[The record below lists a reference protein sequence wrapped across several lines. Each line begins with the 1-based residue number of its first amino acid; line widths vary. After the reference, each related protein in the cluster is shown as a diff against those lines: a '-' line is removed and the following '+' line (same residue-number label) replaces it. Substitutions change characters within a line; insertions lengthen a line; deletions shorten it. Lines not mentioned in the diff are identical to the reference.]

1 VIAYRSW
8 TARETSASL
17 RPILLTGTT
26 YESSDGLPATPG
38 ERQDSRRQSPV
49 AQNEGLVFR
58 GVSKSFDTKAGES
71 TVLSGF
77 DLTVERGQ
85 FVTLIGPSGCG
96 KSTLLRLAAGLMEA
110 DAGEVSVFGQDV
122 KSACETKQ
130 IGFVS
135 QSPALLPW
143 RSVLDNVR
151 LPLQVNRKGG
161 SRSFPLRSPEEILQV
176 VGLGEAL
183 QKRPAQLSGGMQQR
197 VSIARAFAF
206 EPSLLLM
213 DEPFAALDEFT
224 REVLRLELLR
234 LWSARNM
241 TVVFVTHSVA
251 EAVMLSDLVVVLSSA
266 PARTVATIPITLS
279 RPRDESVDLTEE
291 FGEFER
297 RIRAELRRGW
307 QHGQ

>member
-1 VIAYRSW
+1 MIADHSW
-8 TARETSASL
+8 TVCDSSSTLTPIVPTSTTHAS
-17 RPILLTGTT
+17 P
-26 YESSDGLPATPG
+26 DGGPFGPG
-38 ERQDSRRQSPV
+38 ERREPPAPSTTERG
-49 AQNEGLVFR
+49 EGLVFR
-58 GVSKSFDTKAGES
+58 GVSKSFDTSHGES
-71 TVLSGF
+71 TVLSDF

-110 DAGEVSVFGQDV
+110 DEGEVSVFGQSV
-122 KSACETKQ
+122 RSACDAKQ

-135 QSPALLPW
+135 QSPALFPW
-143 RSVLDNVR
+143 RTVLDNVR

-161 SRSFPLRSPEEILQV
+161 RRSFPLRPPEEILEV
-176 VGLGEAL
+176 VGLGDAL
-183 QKRPAQLSGGMQQR
+183 HKRPGQLSGGMQQR
-197 VSIARAFAF
+197 ASIARAFAF

-224 REVLRLELLR
+224 REVLRFELLR

-241 TVVFVTHSVA
+241 TVVFVTHSVS
-251 EAVMLSDLVVVLSSA
+251 EAVMLSDVVVVLSSA
-266 PARTVATIPITLS
+266 PARTLSAVPITLS

-297 RIRAELRRGW
+297 TIRAELRQGW
-307 QHGQ
+307 RHGR